1 VTGPGRPDERTE
13 WRAWGESWLAALI
26 PGVAAVSGL
35 VLLFQAATYPAG
47 WSPVRLVLGLVG
59 LGLVLVGALLLLV
72 LVRTRTR
79 LVPEGIEIRQIGA
92 EVLPWTEIASVQLD
106 PNRANR
112 TITVSLHDGRART
125 LPTPT
130 QAKRPPSDP
139 TLPDAVAAMRRRLD
153 G

>member
-1 VTGPGRPDERTE
+1 VTASGGPDETTE

-26 PGVAAVSGL
+26 PSVAVFAGL
-35 VLLFQAATYPAG
+35 VLVYQAATYG
-47 WSPVRLVLGLVG
+47 WRWLSVVLGL
-59 LGLVLVGALLLLV
+59 LGMVLLLAGALLLVV

-79 LVPEGIEIRQIGA
+79 LTAEGIEIRQIGA
-92 EVLPWTEIASVQLD
+92 EVIPWTSIASVQLD
-106 PNRANR
+106 RRRANR
-112 TITVSLHDGRART
+112 TITVSLHDGRVRT

-139 TLPDAVAAMRRRLD
+139 TLPDAVAAMQRRLY

>member
-1 VTGPGRPDERTE
+1 MTGPGRPDETIE

-26 PGVAAVSGL
+26 PGVGAASGL
-35 VLLFQAATYPAG
+35 VLLYQAVTYPAG
-47 WSPVRLVLGLVG
+47 WSPVGLVLGVFG
-59 LGLVLVGALLLLV
+59 LALVLAGALLLLM

-79 LVPEGIEIRQIGA
+79 LVPEGIEIRQLGA

-106 PNRANR
+106 PRRANR

-130 QAKRPPSDP
+130 QAKRPLSDP
-139 TLPDAVAAMRRRLD
+139 TLRDAVAAMRRRLH

>member
-1 VTGPGRPDERTE
+1 VTAPGRPDETTE

-26 PGVAAVSGL
+26 PSVAVFAGL
-35 VLLFQAATYPAG
+35 VLVYQAATYG
-47 WSPVRLVLGLVG
+47 WRWLSVVLGL
-59 LGLVLVGALLLLV
+59 LGMVLLLAGALLLIV

-79 LVPEGIEIRQIGA
+79 LTAEGIEIRQIGA
-92 EVLPWTEIASVQLD
+92 EVIPWTSIASVQLD
-106 PNRANR
+106 RRRANR
-112 TITVSLHDGRART
+112 TITVSLHDGRVRT

-139 TLPDAVAAMRRRLD
+139 TLPDAVAAMQRRLY